1 MLSVVLTTSAA
12 MRSLFVPILFG
23 CLFACLLVHHTQ
35 RETDKSVVCEL
46 WTRALWCR
54 RLSDVSGVV
63 CGPCMAVCE
72 CAIHHTRMD
81 GCMDGWSVL
90 FVWTNGTGNKVCVC
104 DGWMET
110 WEVGMGCCSC
120 ACCVCG
126 DVARVDWPT
135 LSFLSSVC
143 VMKALA
149 VFVCF
154 VCLLLG
160 LLSCVC
166 VRSCLCSACI
176 CSCSCC

>member
-1 MLSVVLTTSAA
+1 M
-12 MRSLFVPILFG
+12 
-23 CLFACLLVHHTQ
+23 
-35 RETDKSVVCEL
+35 
-46 WTRALWCR
+46 
-54 RLSDVSGVV
+54 SGVV

-81 GCMDGWSVL
+81 GWMDGVFCL
-90 FVWTNGTGNKVCVC
+90 CGQTAQATKCVC

-120 ACCVCG
+120 VCCVCG

-149 VFVCF
+149 VFVLFCLF
-154 VCLLLG
+154 VCWD
-160 LLSCVC
+160 C
-166 VRSCLCSACI
+166 
-176 CSCSCC
+176 

>member
-1 MLSVVLTTSAA
+1 M
-12 MRSLFVPILFG
+12 
-23 CLFACLLVHHTQ
+23 
-35 RETDKSVVCEL
+35 
-46 WTRALWCR
+46 
-54 RLSDVSGVV
+54 SGVV

-81 GCMDGWSVL
+81 GWMDGWSVL

-135 LSFLSSVC
+135 LSFLPSVC

-149 VFVCF
+149 VFVCLF
-154 VCLLLG
+154 VGIVELCVCEELFVQCMHLLLF
-160 LLSCVC
+160 LLLMMMRCFDCFVVALFHTHSDRV
-166 VRSCLCSACI
+166 
-176 CSCSCC
+176 